1 MAATSGSEN
10 SDVMDPQPQAE
21 PLPAQAVRQTILAG
35 HIRQTPWE
43 FQFFQTVRW
52 LTRMRPDRGQVGRF
66 HPPGR
71 EVAHFF
77 ANPAVSFP
85 ASEIQGLEGHP
96 LEADAPIALT
106 VNFMGMFG
114 PLGALPLYYSEYI
127 RQRLRV
133 GDSAMR
139 GFLDM
144 YNHRMISLFYR
155 AWEKYRFGVAY
166 ERGDPDRLSQY
177 LMDVIGLGTKG
188 LQNRNKPVRD
198 ESLIFYTGLLGLV
211 PRSAQA
217 LEQVLS
223 DFFDVPIAVEQFM
236 GQWYPLERN
245 SQCQFDRGDS
255 YSEQLGVGAIVGDE
269 VWDPQSGIRLRVG
282 PLTLRQ
288 YLDFLPEGT
297 AYRPLKAITRF
308 FTNEELTFET
318 QLVLKR
324 DDVPPVQLGSED
336 EAGPRLGWV
345 TWTKNQPMERD
356 PDETLLRI

>member
-1 MAATSGSEN
+1 MATTGGTQN
-10 SDVMDPQPQAE
+10 PDVELIQEAPQQE
-21 PLPAQAVRQTILAG
+21 LPAVRQTILAG
-35 HIRQTPWE
+35 QIRTTPWE

-52 LTRMRPDRGQVGRF
+52 LIRMRPDRGPTGRF
-66 HPPGR
+66 HPPSKEIAR
-71 EVAHFF
+71 YR

-85 ASEIQGLEGHP
+85 ASEIQGLEGSP
-96 LEADAPIALT
+96 LESEAPLELT

-133 GDSAMR
+133 GDSALR
-139 GFLDM
+139 GFLDI

-155 AWEKYRFGVAY
+155 AWEKYRFGVPY
-166 ERGDPDRLSQY
+166 ERGEPDRLSHY
-177 LMDVIGLGTKG
+177 LMDLIGLGTKG
-188 LQNRNKPVRD
+188 LQNRNKPLRD
-198 ESLIFYTGLLGLV
+198 DSLVFYTGLLSLL
-211 PRSAQA
+211 PRSGQA
-217 LEQVLS
+217 LQQVLS
-223 DFFDVPIAVEQFM
+223 DYFDVPITVEQFM
-236 GQWYPLERN
+236 GQWYPLERS

-288 YLDFLPEGT
+288 YLDFLPNGT

-308 FTNEELTFET
+308 FTNEDLTFET
-318 QLVLKR
+318 HLILKR
-324 DDVPPVQLGSED
+324 EEVPRIELGSED

-345 TWTKNQPMERD
+345 TWSKNQVMDRD